1 MPELDEL
8 RAVTAQK
15 RPVAVTPRAEI
26 LARAQRTLS
35 ELCSSTA
42 PRSGLEEF
50 LAAWQDP
57 LQPNHIQPNALAWF
71 QAVEP
76 LARAIEN
83 DREDLARILLAHG
96 VKPERPDV
104 WAALEILKATGS
116 RTALEMLLDGGWGID
131 EPLNEDS
138 SSILG

>member
-8 RAVTAQK
+8 RAFTAQK
-15 RPVAVTPRAEI
+15 SPVAVTPRAEN
-26 LARAQRTLS
+26 LARAQRQLN

-42 PRSGLEEF
+42 PRAGLEEF

-57 LQPNHIQPNALAWF
+57 LQPDHIQTNALAWF

-83 DREDLARILLAHG
+83 GREDVARILLAYG
-96 VKPERPDV
+96 VKPKRPDV
-104 WAALEILKATGS
+104 
-116 RTALEMLLDGGWGID
+116 
-131 EPLNEDS
+131 
-138 SSILG
+138 